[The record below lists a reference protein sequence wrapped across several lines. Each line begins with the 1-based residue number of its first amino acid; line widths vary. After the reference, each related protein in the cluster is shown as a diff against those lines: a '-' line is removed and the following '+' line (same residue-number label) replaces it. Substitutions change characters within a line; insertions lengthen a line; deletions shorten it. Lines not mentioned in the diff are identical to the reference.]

1 MRIRLD
7 SESGRIVAKDIIL
20 PSTTASTRF
29 QFLLRLQTGMFVIGL
44 TIVILIGFFL
54 AFRPKHTYNQAPRTI
69 WTYWE
74 EPDHLDP
81 YKRMTKEARDNIATW
96 RTLNPEYKIVILTKK
111 TYQGYVTIP
120 EDLRE
125 NPTFVP
131 DHFPSLLKLWTLA
144 EHGGVWL
151 DPTVRLEKPL
161 DWLFPKYAE
170 FAGIKTHDISTRLF
184 AANKGSKFME
194 AWKKEFSEAVRFPN
208 MEKYM
213 AERAKV
219 LSSTYQEPIQV
230 AVQIVLQ
237 KYPTDSL
244 ILHSKQHISG

>member
-1 MRIRLD
+1 MRIRLASD
-7 SESGRIVAKDIIL
+7 KGRIVAKDIIL

-54 AFRPKHTYNQAPRTI
+54 AFRPKHTYNQAPRII

-81 YKRMTKEARDNIATW
+81 YKRMTNEAKTNIERW

-170 FAGIKTHDISTRLF
+170 FAGIKTHEISTRLF

-219 LSSTYQEPIQV
+219 LSSMYEEPIQV
-230 AVQIVLQ
+230 AIQIVLQ

>member
-1 MRIRLD
+1 
-7 SESGRIVAKDIIL
+7 
-20 PSTTASTRF
+20 
-29 QFLLRLQTGMFVIGL
+29 MFVIGL

-54 AFRPKHTYNQAPRTI
+54 AFRPKHTYNQVPHII

-81 YKRMTKEARDNIATW
+81 YKRMTKEARDNIAMW

-120 EDLRE
+120 EYLRE

-151 DPTVRLEKPL
+151 DPTYRLEKPL
-161 DWLFPKYAE
+161 DDWLFPKYAE
-170 FAGIKTHDISTRLF
+170 FAGISHNGEISTRFF

-194 AWKKEFSEAVRFPN
+194 AWKREFSEAVRFPN

-219 LSSTYQEPIQV
+219 LSGMYQEPIQV

-244 ILHSKQHISG
+244 ILHGDAKKYMI

>member
-1 MRIRLD
+1 
-7 SESGRIVAKDIIL
+7 
-20 PSTTASTRF
+20 
-29 QFLLRLQTGMFVIGL
+29 MFVIGL
-44 TIVILIGFFL
+44 TIIILIGFYILFL
-54 AFRPKHTYNQAPRTI
+54 PKCNQAPRII

-81 YKRMTKEARDNIATW
+81 YKRMTDEAKANIARW
-96 RTLNPEYKIVILTKK
+96 RALNPAYKIVILTKK

-120 EDLRE
+120 NDLRE

-131 DHFPSLLKLWTLA
+131 DYFPSLLKLWTLA

-170 FAGIKTHDISTRLF
+170 FAGIKNHEISTRLL
-184 AANKGSKFME
+184 AANKGSRFME

-219 LSSTYQEPIQV
+219 LTHPPQEPIQV

-237 KYPTDSL
+237 YERYPTDSL
-244 ILHSKQHISG
+244 ILHSRDSSLKYVIT

>member
-1 MRIRLD
+1 MVL
-7 SESGRIVAKDIIL
+7 AIII
-20 PSTTASTRF
+20 F
-29 QFLLRLQTGMFVIGL
+29 
-44 TIVILIGFFL
+44 IGFFL
-54 AFRPKHTYNQAPRTI
+54 AFRPKHTYNQVPRII

-151 DPTVRLEKPL
+151 DPTYPLDKPL
-161 DWLFPKYAE
+161 DDWLFPKYAE
-170 FAGIKTHDISTRLF
+170 FAGISHNREISSRFF

-194 AWKKEFSEAVRFPN
+194 AWKREFSEAVRFPN

-213 AERAKV
+213 ADRAKV
-219 LSSTYQEPIQV
+219 LSSTQEPIQV
-230 AVQIVLQ
+230 AVQTVLQ
-237 KYPTDSL
+237 YERFPTDSM
-244 ILHSKQHISG
+244 ILHAPIL

>member
-1 MRIRLD
+1 MEVVMVL
-7 SESGRIVAKDIIL
+7 AIII
-20 PSTTASTRF
+20 F
-29 QFLLRLQTGMFVIGL
+29 
-44 TIVILIGFFL
+44 IGFFL
-54 AFRPKHTYNQAPRTI
+54 AFRPKHTYNQVPRTI

-81 YKRMTKEARDNIATW
+81 YKRMTKEARDNIAAW

-120 EDLRE
+120 EDLRD

-151 DPTVRLEKPL
+151 DPTYPLEKPL
-161 DWLFPKYAE
+161 DDWMFPKYAE
-170 FAGIKTHDISTRLF
+170 FAGIAHNREISTRFF
-184 AANKGSKFME
+184 AANKGSKFIE
-194 AWKKEFSEAVRFPN
+194 AWKKEFSEAARFPN

-213 AERAKV
+213 ADRAKV
-219 LSSTYQEPIQV
+219 LSSTYREPIQA
-230 AVQIVLQ
+230 AVQTVLQ
-237 KYPTDSL
+237 YEKFPTDSM
-244 ILHSKQHISG
+244 ILH

>member
-1 MRIRLD
+1 MEFVMVL
-7 SESGRIVAKDIIL
+7 AIII
-20 PSTTASTRF
+20 F
-29 QFLLRLQTGMFVIGL
+29 
-44 TIVILIGFFL
+44 IGFFL
-54 AFRPKHTYNQAPRTI
+54 AFRPKHTYNQVPRII

-151 DPTVRLEKPL
+151 DPTYPLDKPL
-161 DWLFPKYAE
+161 DDWLFPKYAE
-170 FAGIKTHDISTRLF
+170 FAGISHNREISSRFF

-194 AWKKEFSEAVRFPN
+194 AWKREFSEAVRFPN

-213 AERAKV
+213 ADRAKV
-219 LSSTYQEPIQV
+219 LSSTQEPIQV
-230 AVQIVLQ
+230 AVQTVLQ
-237 KYPTDSL
+237 YERFPTDSM
-244 ILHSKQHISG
+244 ILHAPIL